1 MIFVVVGT
9 KFTKFVCV
17 CVSLVFSLI
26 KTHFSFLF
34 LSIHLLSTTL
44 TK

>member
-17 CVSLVFSLI
+17 CVSLVFSLK
-26 KTHFSFLF
+26 KTHFFLF
-34 LSIHLLSTTL
+34 LSIQLLSTTL

>member
-17 CVSLVFSLI
+17 SLVFFFIRL
-26 KTHFSFLF
+26 TFLLFF
-34 LSIHLLSTTL
+34 L
-44 TK
+44 